1 MNKYN
6 YHATKEEV
14 IDLINGLDTD
24 TLDGIV
30 SLNEVAKQAY
40 CENICNEVTE
50 MESDDEWE
58 RLKAYVNEN
67 YSTTVRGSGLELYE
81 LLTTP
86 RILSG
91 ELDLPQ
97 IRDIYN
103 YIKR

>member
-24 TLDGIV
+24 TLDGRV

-40 CENICNEVTE
+40 CEVICNEVNK

-58 RLKAYVNEN
+58 RLSAYINEN
-67 YSTTVRGSGLELYE
+67 YSTVVQGSGLELYD
-81 LLTTP
+81 LLTSP

-91 ELDLPQ
+91 ELDLTQ